1 MVESPRPRPVIL
13 PDDLPLFPLPNVVLF
28 PDAYLPLHVFEPRY
42 RALTRDALAGPRL
55 IGMVVLREGWQEDDE
70 AAPAIY
76 ATGCAGTIVHH
87 EALPDGRSNIILQG
101 VGRFTVAH
109 EIAGDTPYR
118 RARVEWQP
126 EVDASGI
133 RVELT
138 RLRQQIERLLLPA
151 VARGEVRMPAG
162 LSDQALVNAVCQAID
177 VPTIEKLALLEK
189 PDVVTRALA
198 LLPRLERLM
207 LDRSGS
213 GQVH

>member
-1 MVESPRPRPVIL
+1 MTL

-28 PDAYLPLHVFEPRY
+28 PDAYLPLHIFEPRY
-42 RALTRDALAGPRL
+42 RAMTRDALAGPRL
-55 IGMVVLREGWQEDDE
+55 FGMVVLRDGWQDVHDG
-70 AAPAIY
+70 PPPTY

-87 EALPDGRSNIILQG
+87 EALPDGRSNVILQG
-101 VGRFTVAH
+101 VGRFVIAH

-118 RARVEWQP
+118 RARVQWQP
-126 EVDASGI
+126 EVDAGGVNS
-133 RVELT
+133 ELT

-162 LSDQALVNAVCQAID
+162 MSDQALVNAVCQALD

-189 PDVVTRALA
+189 PDVATRALA
-198 LLPRLERLM
+198 LLPLLERLM